1 MNEIWKDIEGYEG
14 LYQISNLGRVKS
26 LNYNKR
32 GFERILKNKTGSRGY
47 FNVNLSKDG
56 KSKNINVHRI
66 VATHFIP
73 NPDNLPQVNHK
84 DENKQNNCVENLE
97 WCTAEYNNTYG
108 SRLEKSAN
116 SKSIPIIQFTK
127 DWEFVRKWNSAR
139 IAEYTL
145 GLNIGSVCLCLKGK
159 HKSTGGY
166 KWGYAEDYERI
177 PFKVF
182 DLEIYRKKVA

>member
-1 MNEIWKDIEGYEG
+1 MNETWKDIEGYEG
-14 LYQISNLGRVKS
+14 LYQISTEGRVKS
-26 LNYNKR
+26 LNYNHTGK
-32 GFERILKNKTGSRGY
+32 EKILKNKTGSRGY

-73 NPDNLPQVNHK
+73 NPDNLPQVNHI

-108 SRLEKSAN
+108 SRLEKSAK

-127 DWEFVRKWNSAR
+127 DGEFVRKWESAR

-145 GLNIGSVCLCLKGK
+145 GLNIGSVCSCLKGK

-166 KWGYAEDYERI
+166 KWHYHYKSIWKKNHI
-177 PFKVF
+177 PLIEK
-182 DLEIYRKKVA
+182 DKKRVA